1 MKIVNTPVIVN
12 IFVKSSWRYSI
23 HAIFY
28 IYYIFNFFQIIMVSL
43 FFARRDQYFIMFKD
57 SNVFQFTNF
66 LFKTK
71 YNTKLLFILL
81 LAIIYSEDKTGK
93 KIVEKKIFR
102 QNSMI
107 FEESPNSLTESYF
120 TGELRLGES

>member
-1 MKIVNTPVIVN
+1 
-12 IFVKSSWRYSI
+12 
-23 HAIFY
+23 
-28 IYYIFNFFQIIMVSL
+28 MVSL